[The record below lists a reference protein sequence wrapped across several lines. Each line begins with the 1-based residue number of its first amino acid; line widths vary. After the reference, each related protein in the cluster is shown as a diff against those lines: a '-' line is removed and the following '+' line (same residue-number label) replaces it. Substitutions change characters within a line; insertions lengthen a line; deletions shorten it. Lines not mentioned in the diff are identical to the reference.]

1 MLRGHPA
8 ILCTVLWS
16 PLRLFKLGGY
26 FPGMV
31 WISKPVVSCIEKK
44 SMSHWHFTIVFALVF
59 ITVQLQPIFV
69 LFVAISLSYVAISRT
84 CHTSEFYLNKASICI
99 VHLTCSH
106 QWRIRRR
113 PRRPLFLDQAETSQ
127 ALKKIFFNMG
137 PPIISGSGW
146 PTLPPPPLIWRSGS
160 PLTIPLGS
168 PKEKSQG

>member
-8 ILCTVLWS
+8 ILCTVLRS

-26 FPGMV
+26 FPDLNFKTRCFMYWEEINV
-31 WISKPVVSCIEKK
+31 
-44 SMSHWHFTIVFALVF
+44 HWHFTIVFALVF

-113 PRRPLFLDQAETSQ
+113 PPPPLIFRPSWGLTG
-127 ALKKIFFNMG
+127 LKKIFFNMG

-146 PTLPPPPLIWRSGS
+146 PTLPPPHPLSEGLDRHW
-160 PLTIPLGS
+160 PFP
-168 PKEKSQG
+168 

>member
-69 LFVAISLSYVAISRT
+69 LFVTISLSYVAISRT
-84 CHTSEFYLNKASICI
+84 CHMSEFYLNKASICI
-99 VHLTCSH
+99 VHLTCYH
-106 QWRIRRR
+106 QWRIRRSPPPPPLIFR
-113 PRRPLFLDQAETSQ
+113 PSWGLTG
-127 ALKKIFFNMG
+127 LKKNFFNVG
-137 PPIISGSGW
+137 PPITSGSGW
-146 PTLPPPPLIWRSGS
+146 PALPSPPLIWRSRSATDHS
-160 PLTIPLGS
+160 PR
-168 PKEKSQG
+168 